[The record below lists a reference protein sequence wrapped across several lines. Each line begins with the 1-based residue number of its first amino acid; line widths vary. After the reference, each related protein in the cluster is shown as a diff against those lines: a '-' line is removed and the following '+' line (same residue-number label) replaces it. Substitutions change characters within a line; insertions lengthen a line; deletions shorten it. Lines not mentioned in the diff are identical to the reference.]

1 MVHLVES
8 LFASMSDVAPYPAG
22 VVALPA
28 RLPGV
33 GFFPGGAGLWN
44 VSPGHP
50 LPPMPVRG
58 VMVLG
63 HDFHSE
69 DAFAKSLAEGT
80 EVRLSPTWPALL
92 RLLKV
97 SSIPYESCFFTNA
110 YMGLRRGS
118 ATMGR
123 FPGSRDAGFR
133 DRCRRFLLRQLGA
146 QKPTLILT
154 LGRWLPEFIA
164 PLSPQLQPWAKAKSF
179 SAIDA
184 ASPVMS
190 QVRFDGADAP
200 PCTVVALTH
209 PCLRGPNV
217 RWRRYG
223 ALLGHAAEVE
233 MLRSAAAGLD
243 GVA

>member
-1 MVHLVES
+1 MHAIEA
-8 LFASMSDVAPYPAG
+8 LFSALPEIEPYPDG
-22 VVALPA
+22 VRSLWD
-28 RLPGV
+28 RIPGIA
-33 GFFPGGAGLWN
+33 FFPGGAGLWN

-69 DAFAKSLAEGT
+69 DAFAKSLAAGS
-80 EVRLSPTWPALL
+80 EVSLSPTWPALL
-92 RLLKV
+92 SLLKV

-133 DRCRRFLLRQLGA
+133 DRCRRFLLRQLSA

-154 LGRWLPEFIA
+154 LGRWVPEFIA
-164 PLSPQLQPWAKAKSF
+164 PLSRQLQPWAKAKSLL
-179 SAIDA
+179 AIDA

-190 QVRFDGADAP
+190 QVQFDGAEAP

-217 RWRRYG
+217 RRRRYG
-223 ALLGHAAEVE
+223 ALLGHAAEVA
-233 MLRSAAAGLD
+233 MIRSAVAGLD